1 LKLIGIEPT
10 PSPNTMKLNV
20 DEKLPPAQRF
30 SLTAADLKSRDGADG
45 GPGTGRRIVNEPL
58 RSLLAIEGV
67 RGLFRTADFIALD
80 RKPGADWERILAAAR
95 AVLQSGED
103 AAADGSPAAGI
114 RQDSFGEASG
124 FVQLYRGIPMQV
136 RVRIGDREVRAAMPK
151 RFTEAVTA
159 AAAASMI
166 RERKLEELGVRYG
179 EPEDIAAELVKE
191 LEAAYPQER
200 LEELVAAA
208 LALGKSNEGDAAPA
222 PARPAPLSAE
232 ELAERFASPDW
243 SVRYEAL
250 SRTSPEPAM
259 MPLLAK
265 AISDENVSIRRQ
277 AVVYLGELRLPETL
291 PLLVAA
297 LRDSSASVRRTAGD
311 TLSDLGDPAA
321 TGPMIEALRDRNK
334 LVRWRAARFLY
345 EAGDESAV
353 EGLRAAIADP
363 EFEVSLQARIALE
376 RIERGEE
383 SAGSVWQQI
392 TARSR
397 GDEGNNQA

>member
-1 LKLIGIEPT
+1 M
-10 PSPNTMKLNV
+10 S
-20 DEKLPPAQRF
+20 
-30 SLTAADLKSRDGADG
+30 
-45 GPGTGRRIVNEPL
+45 
-58 RSLLAIEGV
+58 
-67 RGLFRTADFIALD
+67 
-80 RKPGADWERILAAAR
+80 
-95 AVLQSGED
+95 
-103 AAADGSPAAGI
+103 
-114 RQDSFGEASG
+114 
-124 FVQLYRGIPMQV
+124 
-136 RVRIGDREVRAAMPK
+136 
-151 RFTEAVTA
+151 
-159 AAAASMI
+159 
-166 RERKLEELGVRYG
+166 
-179 EPEDIAAELVKE
+179 
-191 LEAAYPQER
+191 
-200 LEELVAAA
+200 AAA

-297 LRDSSASVRRTAGD
+297 LRDPSASVRRTAGD